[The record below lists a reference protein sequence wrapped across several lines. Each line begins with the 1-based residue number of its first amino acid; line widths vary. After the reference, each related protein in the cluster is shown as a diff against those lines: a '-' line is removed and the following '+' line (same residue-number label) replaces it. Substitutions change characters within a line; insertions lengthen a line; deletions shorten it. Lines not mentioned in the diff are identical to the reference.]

1 MSLPDKPHTD
11 IITNPFAIPAERD
24 LLQELLVGKRNKSTR
39 HEYAKDLRKFFQ
51 AVVGKEPT
59 PDLVAQFLQMERFS
73 AVTLVLRYKAQLIDL
88 GLKEATVNRRL
99 AAIKALVNYAYNV
112 GKCSWT
118 LADIKSEKVKQ
129 YRDTTGIS
137 PEAFKKMLAIPDRDT
152 LKGKRDYALLRL
164 LWANALRREEIS
176 RCNIEDLDLEAKTL
190 AILGK
195 GRGTQK
201 EIIDLH
207 HKTCGAL
214 MDWLW
219 VRKELDI
226 KEPLFVSL
234 RPRYGHRLTGD
245 GIRKIVAGISKEA
258 GISKIISPHKIRHS
272 SVTAALDASEGDVRS
287 VQKLSRHASLNTLM
301 IYDDNRTK
309 AQGKIT
315 ALLEDLV

>member
-1 MSLPDKPHTD
+1 MSPPNDDASLVRA
-11 IITNPFAIPAERD
+11 NPFAIAVERD

-39 HEYAKDLRKFFQ
+39 HEYAKDLKNFFMMVCGEE
-51 AVVGKEPT
+51 AT
-59 PDLVAQFLQMERFS
+59 PVLVAQFLQMDRFS
-73 AVTLVLRYKAQLIDL
+73 AVTLVLRYKAQLVDK

-99 AAIKALVNYAYNV
+99 AAIKALVNYAYKV
-112 GKCSWT
+112 GKCDWT
-118 LADIKSEKVKQ
+118 LADIKSEKVKP
-129 YRDTTGIS
+129 YRDTTGIG
-137 PEAFKKMLAIPDRDT
+137 PEAFKKMLAIPDRET
-152 LKGKRDYALLRL
+152 LKGKRDYVLLRL

-176 RCNIEDLDLEAKTL
+176 QCNIEDLDLEARTL
-190 AILGK
+190 SILGK

-201 EIIDLH
+201 ENIDLH
-207 HKTCGAL
+207 HKTCAAL
-214 MDWLW
+214 QDWLLA
-219 VRKELDI
+219 RKELDI
-226 KEPLFVSL
+226 KQPLFISL

-245 GIRKIVAGISKEA
+245 GIRKIVVEIASIAGISKT
-258 GISKIISPHKIRHS
+258 ISPHRIRHS